1 MTYDSGSPWV
11 ECMSNNFFFNEYIIL
26 LKKEK
31 GRTHRKDMCTIPFQ
45 RIQIAKRE
53 SIKST
58 ND

>member
-1 MTYDSGSPWV
+1 MTVDHHGLNA
-11 ECMSNNFFFNEYIIL
+11 CLTTFFNEYIIL